1 MRASGWPGRRDGRV
15 GPGVR
20 LGLVW
25 LIAAAG
31 AASAAAEPA
40 ALVPGLYEIEVR
52 LGLPNVLE
60 VGPPRQLTRCLTAGE
75 IASGR
80 AFFVR
85 SENPI
90 RACGLADYAA
100 TGTTVRY
107 RIRCPGPNAAS
118 GDAEFEATGRGYR
131 GTIRMQMGG
140 KNMTMSETQVA
151 VRVGECDPERP

>member
-31 AASAAAEPA
+31 AAPAAAEPA

-90 RACGLADYAA
+90 AACELADYAA
-100 TGTTVRY
+100 SGTTVRY

-118 GDAEFEATGRGYR
+118 GDAEFEATGGGYR

-151 VRVGECDPERP
+151 ARVGECESP